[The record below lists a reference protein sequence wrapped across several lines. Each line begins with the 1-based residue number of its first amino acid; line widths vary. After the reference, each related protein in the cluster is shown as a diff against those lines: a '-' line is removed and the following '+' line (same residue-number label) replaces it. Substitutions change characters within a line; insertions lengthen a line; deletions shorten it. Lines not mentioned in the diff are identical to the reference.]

1 MSGWGFSLA
10 FRFLF
15 PLKSLVSALESRS
28 SAAPRAVA
36 TAGVPI
42 VTGVRALEPAS
53 VGPAAVPV
61 VAQAGATLRVGAT
74 ATPGAKSTARGGG
87 GWALCWA
94 LWGAL
99 GGGAFGRGLALLL
112 VLLAGHLGRR

>member
-1 MSGWGFSLA
+1 MSSCG
-10 FRFLF
+10 
-15 PLKSLVSALESRS
+15 KSLVSASESRS

-61 VAQAGATLRVGAT
+61 VAQAAATLRVGAT
-74 ATPGAKSTARGGG
+74 ATPGAKSTARGVGG
-87 GWALCWA
+87 G
-94 LWGAL
+94 G
-99 GGGAFGRGLALLL
+99 
-112 VLLAGHLGRR
+112 